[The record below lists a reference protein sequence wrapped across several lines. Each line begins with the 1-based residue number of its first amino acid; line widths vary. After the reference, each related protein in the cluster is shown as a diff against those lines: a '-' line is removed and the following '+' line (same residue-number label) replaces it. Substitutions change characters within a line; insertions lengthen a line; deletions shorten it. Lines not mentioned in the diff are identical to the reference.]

1 MMNNLE
7 IIRTSHLILSELTI
21 NDANF
26 IFKLYNDRDFI
37 RYIGDKGI
45 ASVQDA
51 ESFILQ
57 GPINSYKINNYG
69 LCLISLLDKKPI
81 GICGL
86 LKRDKLDSP
95 DIGFAILPNFRKQG
109 YAVEASRAILNDAR
123 ERLQLT
129 KILAITSSEN
139 IASIELLLK
148 LGMVYKKMLKIDS
161 DSKPVQLYSI
171 QFN

>member
-1 MMNNLE
+1 ME
-7 IIRTSHLILSELTI
+7 Q
-21 NDANF
+21 
-26 IFKLYNDRDFI
+26 K
-37 RYIGDKGI
+37 
-45 ASVQDA
+45 
-51 ESFILQ
+51 
-57 GPINSYKINNYG
+57 YKINNYG

-148 LGMVYKKMLKIDS
+148 LGMLYKKMITIES

-171 QFN
+171 QFNWKSFIAWIKASTPSSGIAL